1 MSTNEEVLVFLSEGT
16 RDEFK
21 TVLAEEENRG
31 QAIRLVFGS
40 MGCGGP
46 RLGLVLDDPNDA
58 EVLIREEG
66 LVVLADESVR
76 GHIKENGSL
85 SIELVDQGPYGK
97 GFRLLLAKEAE
108 GGCGSGCGPGS
119 GGGCSSCGS
128 GCCG

>member
-1 MSTNEEVLVFLSEGT
+1 MSTSEDVLVFLSDGT

-21 TVLAEEENRG
+21 AVLAEEENRG
-31 QAIRLVFGS
+31 QVIRLIFGS

-46 RLGLVLDDPNDA
+46 RLGLALDDPNDA
-58 EVLIREEG
+58 EILLNEDG

-76 GHIKENGSL
+76 AHIKENGGL

-97 GFRLLLAKEAE
+97 GFRMLLAKEAE
-108 GGCGSGCGPGS
+108 GGCGSGCGSS